1 MIRNLKDTT
10 QKNSEQDWLKTNLAK
25 FSRMLQGQRDLLTV
39 SRMILSELV
48 PVVSAQQAVFYTL
61 DNSGGEPELKMLAS
75 YACKPKTTE
84 KTLKLGEG
92 LVGQCAFE
100 KRKILLTQVPKKYLS
115 IFSGLGESAAASIIV
130 LPVLFEGLVKGVLE
144 LASFEK
150 FSSTHQALLDQL
162 TESIG
167 IVLNTIE
174 ANTLTEDLLVQ
185 SQSLA
190 GELQSQQEE
199 LRKTNQELEEKA
211 ALLVEQNK
219 EVERKNEEVE
229 QARLALEE
237 KAEQLALTSKYKS
250 EFLAN
255 MSHELRTPLNSLLIL
270 SDQLSKN
277 PEGNLSPRQT
287 EFAKT
292 IHASGKELLTL
303 INDILDLSKIESG
316 TVVVDVG
323 ELRFPDLIDYVERT
337 FRYVAEAKGV
347 GFGIRIGS
355 GVPRSLYT
363 DSMRFQQVI
372 KNLLSNAFKFTERG
386 QVTLAVDAVREGWNP
401 QIESLNRARCVLAV
415 SVTDTGIG
423 ISPEKQQIIFEAFQQ
438 ADGSTS
444 RKYGGTGL
452 GLAIS
457 REIARLLG
465 GEIRLTSVPGQGST
479 FTLFLPQVY
488 VAPVSAR
495 SLSEAPGERVVAL
508 LPQGPAEPAQAESD
522 VFPGDFPDDR
532 SDLLPEDRVLL
543 IIDNDE
549 SFAGFLL
556 EMAHENGFKAVIAT
570 QGAEGIALARRH
582 RIDAIT
588 LDIRLPVMDGWRVLD
603 RLKNDLETRHLPV
616 YLISTEED
624 AVRGL
629 SRGAIGALVK
639 PIQEKEELDAVFRTL
654 REMLDRREKDL
665 LVLSV
670 EEGEAAR
677 VARGLST
684 AGVRTRK
691 VSSEAQAL
699 GALDEQRFDGVV
711 VEVPAGAEGLE
722 DLEEIA
728 RRCGS
733 RSIPLFVFT
742 PGPVSEKAEA
752 DLERAS
758 RLATVRRVRA
768 VDRLADQ
775 IALSMH
781 LPIGSLAEENRE
793 QLARLYSN
801 SILAGKR
808 VLIVDDDIRN
818 IFAITSVLERQSMS
832 VVPAETGQEAIEK
845 LQSSDGIDIVLM
857 DIMMPGMDGYDTMRA
872 IRKIERLK
880 TLPIIAV
887 TAKAMKG
894 DREKTLQAGAWDYLA
909 KPVDADQMLSVMRA
923 WLHP

>member
-1 MIRNLKDTT
+1 M
-10 QKNSEQDWLKTNLAK
+10 
-25 FSRMLQGQRDLLTV
+25 
-39 SRMILSELV
+39 
-48 PVVSAQQAVFYTL
+48 
-61 DNSGGEPELKMLAS
+61 
-75 YACKPKTTE
+75 
-84 KTLKLGEG
+84 
-92 LVGQCAFE
+92 
-100 KRKILLTQVPKKYLS
+100 
-115 IFSGLGESAAASIIV
+115 
-130 LPVLFEGLVKGVLE
+130 
-144 LASFEK
+144 
-150 FSSTHQALLDQL
+150 
-162 TESIG
+162 
-167 IVLNTIE
+167 
-174 ANTLTEDLLVQ
+174 
-185 SQSLA
+185 
-190 GELQSQQEE
+190 
-199 LRKTNQELEEKA
+199 
-211 ALLVEQNK
+211 EQNE

-270 SDQLSKN
+270 SDQLSRN
-277 PEGNLSPRQT
+277 PEGNLSQRQT

-292 IHASGKELLTL
+292 IHVSGKELLTL

-347 GFGIRIGS
+347 GFGIRIGRE
-355 GVPRSLYT
+355 VPRSLYT

-386 QVTLAVDAVREGWNP
+386 QVTLAVDAAREGWNP

-488 VAPVSAR
+488 VAPVSAH
-495 SLSEAPGERVVAL
+495 SVSEAPGERVVAL
-508 LPQGPAEPAQAESD
+508 LPQGPAGQAQPESD
-522 VFPGDFPDDR
+522 VFPGEVADDR
-532 SDLLPEDRVLL
+532 SDLLPQDRVLL

-624 AVRGL
+624 AARGL

-639 PIQEKEELDAVFRTL
+639 PIEGKEELDKVFQTL
-654 REMLDRREKDL
+654 RETLDRREKDL
-665 LVLSV
+665 LVLSM
-670 EEGEAAR
+670 EEGEAVR
-677 VARGLST
+677 VARSLLT
-684 AGVRTRK
+684 AGVRART
-691 VSSEAQAL
+691 VSAEAEAL
-699 GALDEQRFDGVV
+699 GALDGQRLTASSWRPRQARKGWRT
-711 VEVPAGAEGLE
+711 
-722 DLEEIA
+722 EEIA
-728 RRCGS
+728 RQCGS
-733 RSIPLFVFT
+733 CSIPPSSRRTRL
-742 PGPVSEKAEA
+742 EKAEA
-752 DLERAS
+752 DLERLS
-758 RLATVRRVRA
+758 RLAAVRGHA
-768 VDRLADQ
+768 ADRLADQ
-775 IALSMH
+775 IALSCTCRSEVWRGE
-781 LPIGSLAEENRE
+781 PE
-793 QLARLYSN
+793 QLARSTQLDT
-801 SILAGKR
+801 AGR
-808 VLIVDDDIRN
+808 R
-818 IFAITSVLERQSMS
+818 S
-832 VVPAETGQEAIEK
+832 
-845 LQSSDGIDIVLM
+845 
-857 DIMMPGMDGYDTMRA
+857 
-872 IRKIERLK
+872 
-880 TLPIIAV
+880 
-887 TAKAMKG
+887 
-894 DREKTLQAGAWDYLA
+894 
-909 KPVDADQMLSVMRA
+909 
-923 WLHP
+923 

>member
-1 MIRNLKDTT
+1 M
-10 QKNSEQDWLKTNLAK
+10 
-25 FSRMLQGQRDLLTV
+25 
-39 SRMILSELV
+39 
-48 PVVSAQQAVFYTL
+48 
-61 DNSGGEPELKMLAS
+61 
-75 YACKPKTTE
+75 
-84 KTLKLGEG
+84 
-92 LVGQCAFE
+92 
-100 KRKILLTQVPKKYLS
+100 
-115 IFSGLGESAAASIIV
+115 
-130 LPVLFEGLVKGVLE
+130 
-144 LASFEK
+144 
-150 FSSTHQALLDQL
+150 
-162 TESIG
+162 
-167 IVLNTIE
+167 
-174 ANTLTEDLLVQ
+174 
-185 SQSLA
+185 
-190 GELQSQQEE
+190 
-199 LRKTNQELEEKA
+199 
-211 ALLVEQNK
+211 
-219 EVERKNEEVE
+219 
-229 QARLALEE
+229 
-237 KAEQLALTSKYKS
+237 
-250 EFLAN
+250 
-255 MSHELRTPLNSLLIL
+255 
-270 SDQLSKN
+270 
-277 PEGNLSPRQT
+277 
-287 EFAKT
+287 
-292 IHASGKELLTL
+292 
-303 INDILDLSKIESG
+303 
-316 TVVVDVG
+316 
-323 ELRFPDLIDYVERT
+323 
-337 FRYVAEAKGV
+337 AEAKGV
-347 GFGIRIGS
+347 GFGIRIGRD
-355 GVPRSLYT
+355 VPRSLYT

-495 SLSEAPGERVVAL
+495 SVSEAPGERVVAL
-508 LPQGPAEPAQAESD
+508 LPQGPTVQAQPESD

-629 SRGAIGALVK
+629 FRGAIGALIK
-639 PIQEKEELDAVFRTL
+639 PVEEKEELDAVFRTL

-670 EEGEAAR
+670 EEVEAAR
-677 VARGLST
+677 VARSLST

-699 GALDEQRFDGVV
+699 GALDEERFDGVV
-711 VEVPAGAEGLE
+711 VEVPAGVEGLE
-722 DLEEIA
+722 NLEGIA

-742 PGPVSEKAEA
+742 PGPVAEKAEA
-752 DLERAS
+752 DLERLS
-758 RLATVRRVRA
+758 RLATVRRVHA
-768 VDRLADQ
+768 ADRLADQ
-775 IALSMH
+775 IALSLH

-801 SILAGKR
+801 SILAGKK

-845 LQSSDGIDIVLM
+845 LQSADGIDIVLM